1 MIVTIRTGP
10 HVTVLDGFC
19 CTLVYHY
26 LHHLILRDVKPDNVL
41 LDLDGHVKLA
51 DFGSCLKMDAN
62 GQVNCTVAV
71 GTPDYISPEILLAM
85 DDGMGVYGREC
96 DWWSFGICLYEM
108 LFGDTP
114 FYAES
119 LKETYSKIIQHEVCT
134 CVNDWDVCCSKEGG
148 GANLSGMVFLYSNS
162 LNVFNYHYSLLLL
175 LKQFK
180 TAKILPYSF

>member
-1 MIVTIRTGP
+1 MYKPKRRQ
-10 HVTVLDGFC
+10 VLERK
-19 CTLVYHY
+19 LVFTTSSFHGC
-26 LHHLILRDVKPDNVL
+26 RDVKPDNVL

-51 DFGSCLKMDAN
+51 DFGSCLKMDAD

-108 LFGDTP
+108 LFGETP

-119 LKETYSKIIQHEVCT
+119 LKGTYSKIIQHEVYMHMQMCMLVHACGE
-134 CVNDWDVCCSKEGG
+134 CVQV
-148 GANLSGMVFLYSNS
+148 
-162 LNVFNYHYSLLLL
+162 
-175 LKQFK
+175 
-180 TAKILPYSF
+180 